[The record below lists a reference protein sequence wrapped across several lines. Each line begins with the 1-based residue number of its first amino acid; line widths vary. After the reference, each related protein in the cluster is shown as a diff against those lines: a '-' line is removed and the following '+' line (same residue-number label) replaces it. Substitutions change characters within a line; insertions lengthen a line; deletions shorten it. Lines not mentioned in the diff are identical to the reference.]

1 MTCVRIFS
9 ENYQKLSSCAGGF
22 TVDIKVMNGLLTPK
36 SVAIIGASSTPGK
49 IGHTVVK
56 NLIESEYEGK
66 IYPVNPNAD
75 EILGLKCFH
84 AITEIPADVDA
95 AIITVPAKIVLNS
108 VKECGEKGVKGA
120 IIITSGFSEVGEK
133 AMEEELVKTAH
144 SYGMRILGPNIVGVL
159 SNSDKFNGSFAPF
172 LPLKGS
178 SSLVSQSGAL
188 LIGID
193 AATFMRGVGFDKL
206 ISIGNMSDVDFADAI
221 EWLDQDEKTKCIS
234 LYIEGFKQGR
244 KVIEAAQKAKKPIIG
259 LKSGVS
265 AHGAAAAASHTGS
278 LAGASKIYDA
288 AFKQAGIIWA
298 DDLNNLF
305 DRTLALSLQPPMKG
319 DNLLVLTN
327 GGGVGVLATDAAE
340 KYGIPLKFAPEDVQ
354 AELKKHMPEFG
365 SAKNPV
371 DLTGMAGTEWYRE
384 TVKYSIQHPWV
395 DALVVLYCETAMT
408 NPLEIAQG
416 IHQALKE
423 SGVTD
428 KPVAV
433 SYVGGEKSE
442 EAMRWLVESGI
453 PAYGA
458 PDLAVNAIAALH
470 EFALN
475 KENNHLEPLETK
487 GFDKNKALAIIQKAR
502 QDGRDALTEMEAKQV
517 FEAYQ
522 MPVTH
527 SKVSTSEDEAVS
539 LAREIGYPLVMK
551 IVSPQILHKSDAG
564 GVKVNIKDEEGVR
577 NAYNQ
582 ILKNAKAYKADAE
595 IHGILVQEMAP
606 AGTEVILGS
615 VNDATFGPTVMFGL
629 GGIFV
634 EVLKDVTFRVA
645 PFSKKQALEM
655 MAEIKGAP
663 ILRGVRGE
671 LPRDVDA
678 LADTICKYAHMVL
691 DLADEVSES
700 DANPV
705 LVYEQEKGLKVADA
719 RMILKKK

>member
-1 MTCVRIFS
+1 MD
-9 ENYQKLSSCAGGF
+9 L
-22 TVDIKVMNGLLTPK
+22 KVMNGLLTPK
-36 SVAIIGASSTPGK
+36 TVAIIGASSTPGK

-56 NLIESEYEGK
+56 NLIESQYGGK
-66 IYPVNPNAD
+66 IYPVNPKAD
-75 EILGLKCFH
+75 EILGIKCYPTI
-84 AITEIPADVDA
+84 ADIPGEVDA
-95 AIITVPAKIVLNS
+95 AIMTLPAKFVLEA

-133 AMEEELVKTAH
+133 ALEEEIVKTAH

-178 SSLVSQSGAL
+178 GSLVSQSGAL

-193 AATFMRGVGFDKL
+193 ASTYMRGVGFDKL
-206 ISIGNMSDVDFADAI
+206 ISIGNMSDVSFADTI

-244 KVIEAAQKAKKPIIG
+244 RVIEVAQKAKKPIIG

-278 LAGASKIYDA
+278 LAGAAKIYDA

-298 DDLNNLF
+298 SDLNNLF
-305 DRTLALSLQPPMKG
+305 DRTLALSLQPSMQG
-319 DNLLVLTN
+319 DNLLIITN
-327 GGGVGVLATDAAE
+327 GGGVGVLATDSAE
-340 KYGIPLKFAPEDVQ
+340 KFGIPLKFAPDDVQ
-354 AELKKHMPEFG
+354 TELKKHMPEFG

-371 DLTGMAGTEWYRE
+371 DLTGMAGTEWYGDS
-384 TVKYSIQHPWV
+384 VKFAIQHPWV
-395 DALVVLYCETAMT
+395 DGLVVLYCETAMT
-408 NPLEIAQG
+408 DPLEIAKG
-416 IHQALKE
+416 IHNAVKE

-428 KPVAV
+428 KPVTV

-442 EAMRWLVESGI
+442 KAMKWLVENGI
-453 PAYGA
+453 PAYSA
-458 PDLAVNAIAALH
+458 PDLAINAIAALR
-470 EFALN
+470 EYALN
-475 KENNHLEPLETK
+475 KENNQGNDLDFK
-487 GFDKNKALAIIQKAR
+487 GTDKQKALSVIEKAR
-502 QDGRDALTEMEAKQV
+502 RDGRDALTEIEAKQI

-522 MPVTH
+522 LPVTH
-527 SKVSTSEDEAVS
+527 SRVAKTEDEAVK
-539 LAREIGYPLVMK
+539 LAAEIGYPVVMK

-564 GVKVNIKDEEGVR
+564 GVKVNIKDETAVR
-577 NAYNQ
+577 ATYNT
-582 ILKNAKAYKADAE
+582 ILQNAKAYKADAD

-606 AGTEVILGS
+606 LGTEVILGS

-663 ILRGVRGE
+663 ILQGVRGE
-671 LPRDVDA
+671 LPRDTNA
-678 LADTICKYAHMVL
+678 LADAICRYAYMVL
-691 DLADEVSES
+691 DLSDEISES

-705 LVYEQEKGLKVADA
+705 MVYENGKGLKVVDA
-719 RMILKKK
+719 RVILKKK